1 MDTQNIE
8 NNENITYIE
17 SLSDFLNEVNEIGKE
32 ENEIKENTLFYRGHS
47 NEVYELEP
55 SIYRKNKEGEFL
67 YIENEDKIYRET
79 IAKVPYDF
87 KGKNTIE

>member
-47 NEVYELEP
+47 NEEFETQE
-55 SIYRKNKEGEFL
+55 NK
-67 YIENEDKIYRET
+67 
-79 IAKVPYDF
+79 
-87 KGKNTIE
+87 